1 MGLRYGPYSYGGQ
14 QSRGFR
20 NGGNPDGATPRVGWN
35 PSGCKPLSTGKKAS
49 IVNRGLTVPGEEAPA
64 KSVPAAAVI
73 RAGQALFGFI
83 GRKARVGG
91 YLSLV

>member
-73 RAGQALFGFI
+73 RAGRALFGFI
-83 GRKARVGG
+83 GRKERVGG
-91 YLSLV
+91 CLSLV